1 MFFFLKKETSIG
13 IRDKKITKSRTIEKC
28 SAIKGTLPKKNPDR
42 QQRET
47 QIKLPI
53 KLLKA
58 NMFKDILLAPAI
70 KGVIVQTKGIKRAN
84 KIVLP
89 PYL

>member
-13 IRDKKITKSRTIEKC
+13 IRDKKIIKSRTIEKC

-58 NMFKDILLAPAI
+58 NIFKDILLAHRN
-70 KGVIVQTKGIKRAN
+70 KRCNSPN
-84 KIVLP
+84 KRH
-89 PYL
+89 